1 MGEWPSIVLFIFSP
15 ADNTDTDVAA
25 SHDGFRM
32 AGNRGQNAC
41 TTQSGDRQ
49 KTGRVSGCT
58 RQGLL
63 VWINLSPPTGIKP
76 LKIFF
81 EPCLWF
87 RETEVV
93 RHCVDS
99 GLQGYCSRTNF
110 PDQRYRVCV
119 LVYTEFVRY
128 ESWFTENDTLI
139 SENST
144 RVTVST
150 LTKVEVHELRQR
162 SLTRHGVIMS
172 DNLKMFSVPWTPAV
186 SDKNAIERQI
196 FPTESS

>member
-1 MGEWPSIVLFIFSP
+1 MHTSGAVGVNKLEPS
-15 ADNTDTDVAA
+15 
-25 SHDGFRM
+25 DG
-32 AGNRGQNAC
+32 N
-41 TTQSGDRQ
+41 
-49 KTGRVSGCT
+49 KTREDFC
-58 RQGLL
+58 
-63 VWINLSPPTGIKP
+63 
-76 LKIFF
+76 

-93 RHCVDS
+93 RHRVDS

-119 LVYTEFVRY
+119 LVYTDFVRY
-128 ESWFTENDTLI
+128 ESWFTEDNTLI

-162 SLTRHGVIMS
+162 ALTRHGVVMS